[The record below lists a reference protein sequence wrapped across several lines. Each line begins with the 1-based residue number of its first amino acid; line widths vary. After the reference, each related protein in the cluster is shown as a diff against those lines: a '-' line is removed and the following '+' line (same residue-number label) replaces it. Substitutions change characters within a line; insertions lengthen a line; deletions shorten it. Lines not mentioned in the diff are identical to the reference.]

1 MTRQKNAIFLLGVLL
16 DASPFQVFSLFLKNG
31 LNMFENKKEPF
42 LVPTVWTIIDSTEL
56 LCFSKP
62 KRSWKFTSHSRG
74 ELVAGVDK

>member
-1 MTRQKNAIFLLGVLL
+1 
-16 DASPFQVFSLFLKNG
+16 
-31 LNMFENKKEPF
+31 MFENKKEPF

-62 KRSWKFTSHSRG
+62 KRSWKFTAHSRG